1 MVNLICINNIKNNI
15 MKTKSDLIT
24 SIMTKNVVCVSPEQI
39 LLDVKH
45 IYEKKNFHHHIP
57 VTKKGKL
64 TGMISLVD
72 FMYNIA
78 GAGINDDAIVYKK
91 LKVEDIMT
99 RNPFFLTSSATIKD
113 VAKILAE
120 GNYHAVPIVE
130 DKKLIGIVS
139 TADIIRFFLD
149 E

>member
-1 MVNLICINNIKNNI
+1 
-15 MKTKSDLIT
+15 MKTKSIS
-24 SIMTKNVVCVSPEQI
+24 SIMTKNVVSVSAEQI

-57 VTKKGKL
+57 VTKNDKL

-78 GAGINDDAIVYKK
+78 GAGINDDAIIYKK
-91 LKVEDIMT
+91 LKVKDIMT
-99 RNPFFLTSSATIKD
+99 KKPFFLTSSATIED

-130 DKKLIGIVS
+130 DEKLVGIVS

-149 E
+149 ENS